1 LVTGKKEEITN
12 LAMKLANQELA
23 SGNQTSSKELL
34 DALGTV
40 ASALE
45 RKAGGDAGLLNL
57 ATQVQKLVK
66 QSKAQ
71 K

>member
-1 LVTGKKEEITN
+1 
-12 LAMKLANQELA
+12 MKLANQELA